1 MRLDARL
8 VVAADGARSVL
19 RERAGIPAEHWDY
32 GQTAIVATITTQ
44 RFHDHVAYERFT
56 PNGPLAMLPLAGRA
70 AVVSS
75 GPTRRTKPR
84 G

>member
-8 VVAADGARSVL
+8 VVAADGAHSVL
-19 RERAGIPAEHWDY
+19 RERAGIAAEHWDY
-32 GQTAIVATITTQ
+32 EQTAIVATITTQ

-56 PNGPLAMLPLAGRA
+56 PNGPIAMLPLQTDA
-70 AVVSS
+70 AASS